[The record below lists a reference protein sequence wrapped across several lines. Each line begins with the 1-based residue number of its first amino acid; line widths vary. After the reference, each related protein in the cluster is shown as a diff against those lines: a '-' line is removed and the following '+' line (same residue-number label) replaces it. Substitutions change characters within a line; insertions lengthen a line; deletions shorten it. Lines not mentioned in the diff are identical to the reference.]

1 MVLAGGVAE
10 RLFLGE
16 HSIGVSGDVQQ
27 AKTIIEQ
34 MVDTGMVENGFTL
47 TFNKQ
52 DKESKM
58 QELFQKGLE
67 KAERLIKNN
76 QVQYMRLVNA
86 LLAKETLE
94 GSEVDQIVNG

>member
-1 MVLAGGVAE
+1 
-10 RLFLGE
+10 
-16 HSIGVSGDVQQ
+16 
-27 AKTIIEQ
+27 

-67 KAERLIKNN
+67 KAERLIKTN
-76 QVQYMRLVNA
+76 QAQYKRLVDA